1 MSTPLP
7 LTDSTAL
14 AAHRARTTSEDLFLH
29 VAAMSDLQD
38 RLESINRTFTDR
50 AVVSGHPTF
59 WGKQFPDARCIS
71 DSDVLEMKQGA
82 HDLVVHAMSLH
93 WANDPVGQIIQC
105 KRALCADGLFLAV
118 CFGGQTL
125 HELRACL
132 GQAEIEIT
140 GGLSPRIAPMA
151 ELRDMGG
158 LLQRAGLALP
168 VADVA
173 NLNVTYRD
181 IWHLMH
187 DLRAMGEANALT
199 SRLRKPTSRAVFE
212 RANALYL
219 ETFPANGGGITAT
232 FDLLFLAGWAPDES
246 QPKPLRP
253 GSAAQRLADAL
264 GTEEK
269 PLKT

>member
-14 AAHRARTTSEDLFLH
+14 AARRARAKRDDLFLH
-29 VAAMSDLQD
+29 VAALDDLQD
-38 RLESINRTFTDR
+38 RLESVNRTFTTT
-50 AVVSGHPTF
+50 AVVSGHPAF
-59 WGKQFPDARCIS
+59 WGMQFPDARCVT
-71 DSDVLEMKQGA
+71 DGEVLDIEQGA
-82 HDLVVHAMSLH
+82 HDLVIHAMSLH

-105 KRALCADGLFLAV
+105 KRALRPDGLFMSV

-125 HELRACL
+125 HELRSCL

-158 LLQRAGLALP
+158 LLQRAGLSLP

-181 IWHLMH
+181 IWHLMG
-187 DLRAMGEANALT
+187 DLRAMGETNALT

-212 RANALYL
+212 RANALYFD
-219 ETFPANGGGITAT
+219 TFPAKDSGITAT

-264 GTEEK
+264 GTHEN
-269 PLKT
+269 PLKP

>member
-1 MSTPLP
+1 MSTLHP
-7 LTDSTAL
+7 LTDSAAL
-14 AAHRARTTSEDLFLH
+14 AAHRARSDSDDLFLH
-29 VAAMSDLQD
+29 VTAAGDLDD
-38 RLESINRTFTDR
+38 RLTDVNRTFTER
-50 AVVSGHPTF
+50 AIVTGHPAF
-59 WGKQFPDARCIS
+59 WGKVIPNAHCVADT
-71 DSDVLEMKQGA
+71 DVLALEQGA
-82 HDLVVHAMSLH
+82 HDVVIHAMSLH

-105 KRALCADGLFLAV
+105 KRALQKDGLFLSV

-132 GQAEIEIT
+132 GQAEVEVT

-158 LLQRAGLALP
+158 LLQRAGLSLP

-187 DLRAMGEANALT
+187 DLRSMGETNALT
-199 SRLRKPTSRAVFE
+199 SRLRAPTRRAVFE
-212 RANALYL
+212 RANTLYA
-219 ETFPANGGGITAT
+219 EAFPAQGGGITAT

-264 GTEEK
+264 GTKEN
-269 PLKT
+269 PLSE